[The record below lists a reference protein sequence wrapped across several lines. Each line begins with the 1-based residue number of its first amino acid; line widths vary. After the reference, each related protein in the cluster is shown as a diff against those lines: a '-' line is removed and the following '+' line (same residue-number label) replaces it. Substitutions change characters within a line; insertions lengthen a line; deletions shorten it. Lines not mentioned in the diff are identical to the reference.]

1 MPSGK
6 GMTSNLQDLVGPLP
20 GLTGDGLEGPQ
31 PIPRA
36 YDTFYILYRLQQM
49 LGLWASVLPFRD
61 WMPTWQGCIFS
72 ALVPQAALF
81 YSL

>member
-49 LGLWASVLPFRD
+49 MGLRAPFQELD
-61 WMPTWQGCIFS
+61 AHMAGMHILSSCPAGSFILFS
-72 ALVPQAALF
+72 IE
-81 YSL
+81 